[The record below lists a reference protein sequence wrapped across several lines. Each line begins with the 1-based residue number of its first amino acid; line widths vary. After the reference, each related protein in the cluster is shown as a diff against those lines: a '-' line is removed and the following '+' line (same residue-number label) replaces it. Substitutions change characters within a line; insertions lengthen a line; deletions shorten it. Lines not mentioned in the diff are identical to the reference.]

1 MEMGSEGCEPHGR
14 GWRGEMNE
22 KIRKREGGGGNWGW
36 DLEKERVV
44 MRFGGGI
51 GRLGKLIY

>member
-1 MEMGSEGCEPHGR
+1 
-14 GWRGEMNE
+14 MNE
-22 KIRKREGGGGNWGW
+22 KIRKREGGDEIWWW

>member
-1 MEMGSEGCEPHGR
+1 MGSEGCEPHGR

-51 GRLGKLIY
+51 GRLGILIY

>member
-1 MEMGSEGCEPHGR
+1 MMGAVGWKLCGR

-22 KIRKREGGGGNWGW
+22 KIRKREGGGGIWGW

>member
-1 MEMGSEGCEPHGR
+1 MGAEGCELCGQ

-44 MRFGGGI
+44 MGFGGGI
-51 GRLGKLIY
+51 ERLGELIY

>member
-1 MEMGSEGCEPHGR
+1 MMGAVGCELCGQ

-22 KIRKREGGGGNWGW
+22 KIRKREDGGGNWGW

>member
-1 MEMGSEGCEPHGR
+1 
-14 GWRGEMNE
+14 MNQ